1 MTVRYAPLVVLMA
14 GLIVSASCDQKKSSP
29 TEPTPPC
36 TVTLSPATGTFGS
49 DAGSATVTVTS
60 PPGCAWSA
68 IASAGWITVTAGAT
82 GNGPGT
88 VTYAVTANAGTNA
101 RNGSLTIGGQSYPI
115 TQDGRAPTVCSYD
128 IAPAGAEFSK
138 DAGTGTVTVTA
149 PAGCNWTATSAAPWI
164 TFTSPATGSGNGSV
178 TYAVSRNNDIAE
190 RRGAITVAERMFSIR
205 QSGDTGGCQYSVAP
219 VDVRP
224 CMAGGSVTA
233 IVTTEPFCPWTAA
246 SNASWL
252 TVSSAA
258 STSGPGAITFTFSD
272 NYDAPREGIVM
283 VRWPTPTAGQNIR
296 VTQAG
301 CRYAVTRSAF
311 SFAAAGG
318 PGTFDVFQE
327 ADPNTCGG
335 ATQDRCVWT
344 ARSDVSW
351 ITVTTGM
358 PRSGD
363 NPVAFTVAANDA
375 ASARTGTITVRDKV
389 VTITQAGR

>member
-1 MTVRYAPLVVLMA
+1 
-14 GLIVSASCDQKKSSP
+14 
-29 TEPTPPC
+29 
-36 TVTLSPATGTFGS
+36 
-49 DAGSATVTVTS
+49 
-60 PPGCAWSA
+60 
-68 IASAGWITVTAGAT
+68 
-82 GNGPGT
+82 
-88 VTYAVTANAGTNA
+88 
-101 RNGSLTIGGQSYPI
+101 
-115 TQDGRAPTVCSYD
+115 
-128 IAPAGAEFSK
+128 
-138 DAGTGTVTVTA
+138 
-149 PAGCNWTATSAAPWI
+149 
-164 TFTSPATGSGNGSV
+164 V

-318 PGTFDVFQE
+318 AGTFDVFQE